1 MIPIIQVE
9 NGEIPIK
16 RGYAVSMVIR
26 SFKGRREV
34 EVHLFRP
41 DWGPEDEGE
50 IIWDNVFGSPA
61 TLDAVPD
68 ENKDRKVVLES
79 FTKEER
85 DQVIDYLK
93 EHYSSRLES
102 IFATPME
109 FPVPSGL
116 PPLSSISEGK
126 DIGLIKFEK
135 IPHFDLP
142 FALRGL
148 YNLGAH
154 RPLVETREDD
164 SSI

>member
-9 NGEIPIK
+9 NGDIPVK

-26 SFKGRREV
+26 SFKGRRDV

-41 DWGPEDEGE
+41 EWPDGDENE
-50 IIWDNVFGSPA
+50 FSWDNLFGSPVA
-61 TLDAVPD
+61 LDAVAD
-68 ENKDRKVVLES
+68 EIKDRKIILES
-79 FTKEER
+79 FTREER
-85 DQVIDYLK
+85 DIVVEYLK

-102 IFATPME
+102 IFSAPME

-116 PPLSSISEGK
+116 PPLSSICEGK
-126 DIGLIKFEK
+126 DIGLIRFEK
-135 IPHFDLP
+135 VPHFNLP

-154 RPLVETREDD
+154 RPLVETRDGD
-164 SSI
+164 GN

>member
-1 MIPIIQVE
+1 MIPIIQIE
-9 NGEIPIK
+9 NGDIPIQ
-16 RGYAVSMVIR
+16 RGYAVSMVIK
-26 SFKGRREV
+26 SFKGRRDV

-41 DWGPEDEGE
+41 EWNEADEGE
-50 IIWDNVFGSPA
+50 IKWDNIFGAPA
-61 TLDAVPD
+61 TLDAIPD
-68 ENKDRKVVLES
+68 PKKDRKIVLEA

-102 IFATPME
+102 IFSTPME
-109 FPVPSGL
+109 FPVPAGL
-116 PPLSSISEGK
+116 PPLSSITEGK

-135 IPHFDLP
+135 VPHFDLP

-154 RPLVETREDD
+154 RPLVETRGGDD
-164 SSI
+164 N

>member
-1 MIPIIQVE
+1 MIPIIQIE
-9 NGEIPIK
+9 NGETPIR
-16 RGYAVSMVIR
+16 RGYVVSMVIR
-26 SFKGRREV
+26 SFKGRRDV

-41 DWGPEDEGE
+41 QWADEDENE
-50 IIWDNVFGSPA
+50 ISWDNLFGSPA
-61 TLDAVPD
+61 TLDAIPD
-68 ENKDRKVVLES
+68 AEKDRKVVLES
-79 FTKEER
+79 FTREER
-85 DQVIDYLK
+85 DQVVEYLK

-102 IFATPME
+102 IFSSPME

-116 PPLSSISEGK
+116 PPLSSITEGK

-135 IPHFDLP
+135 VPHFNLP

-164 SSI
+164 DN

>member
-1 MIPIIQVE
+1 MIPIIQIE

-16 RGYAVSMVIR
+16 RGYAVSMIIR

-41 DWGPEDEGE
+41 EWAAEEENE
-50 IIWDNVFGSPA
+50 ISWDNIFGSPA
-61 TLDAVPD
+61 TLDAIPN
-68 ENKDRKVVLES
+68 EKKDRKIILES
-79 FTKEER
+79 FTLEER
-85 DQVIDYLK
+85 DQVVDYLK

-102 IFATPME
+102 IFSTPME
-109 FPVPSGL
+109 FPVPTGM
-116 PPLSSISEGK
+116 PPLSSITEGK

-135 IPHFDLP
+135 VPHFDLP

-154 RPLVETREDD
+154 RPLVETREGDD
-164 SSI
+164 N

>member
-1 MIPIIQVE
+1 MIPIIQIE
-9 NGEIPIK
+9 SGDIPIC
-16 RGYAVSMVIR
+16 RGYAVSMVIS
-26 SFKGRREV
+26 SFKGRRSV

-41 DWGPEDEGE
+41 EWALEDEGE
-50 IIWDNVFGSPA
+50 ITWDNVFGSPA
-61 TLDAVPD
+61 TLDSIPD
-68 ENKDRKVVLES
+68 EKKDRKVVLES
-79 FTKEER
+79 FTREER
-85 DQVIDYLK
+85 DQVVDYLK

-102 IFATPME
+102 IFSTPME

-126 DIGLIKFEK
+126 DIGLIKFER

-154 RPLVETREDD
+154 RPLVETREGDNN
-164 SSI
+164 